1 VFWIFRKCSLQVK
14 EQPKK
19 NNSIRTYLIIYY
31 ILRIILVVPTTCRWF
46 SPGPPVSSNNKTDR
60 RDITEILL
68 KVALNT
74 IKQTNK
80 TNHCPTL
87 SMFLLRFI
95 VFGLTRPGSNPQSLP
110 FETNTLTITSP
121 MLFSWFYN
129 LYLCN
134 KLDPIRVWLCFYQN
148 NV

>member
-1 VFWIFRKCSLQVK
+1 MHVIWFQVRYNVALPYKKTHWIWFSIKTLKRCFEYSESVHYRWKKNQ
-14 EQPKK
+14 K
-19 NNSIRTYLIIYY
+19 NNSIRTYLIIYS

-68 KVALNT
+68 KVTLNT

-87 SMFLLRFI
+87 SWLGPLMYWPLKLLLI
-95 VFGLTRPGSNPQSLP
+95 
-110 FETNTLTITSP
+110 
-121 MLFSWFYN
+121 
-129 LYLCN
+129 
-134 KLDPIRVWLCFYQN
+134 
-148 NV
+148 